1 MSFGNQHQDEQ
12 VLSEINMTPLVDV
25 MLVLL
30 IIFIMTIPVINH
42 AVKLDLPH
50 ASNQANDNKP
60 AHVDVSID
68 VEGNISWDGTA
79 LPASELA
86 ARIAQAASLQP
97 QPEIHLRADRKTA
110 YENVA
115 KLMAQ
120 AQAGGLSKIGFVT
133 DPKP

>member
-1 MSFGNQHQDEQ
+1 MSFGGEHQDEQ

-50 ASNQANDNKP
+50 ASNQANDSKP

-68 VEGNISWDGTA
+68 VDGNISWDGAA
-79 LPASELA
+79 LPAAELA
-86 ARIAQAASLQP
+86 TRIAQAAGQQP

-115 KLMAQ
+115 KLMALV
-120 AQAGGLSKIGFVT
+120 QAGGLSKIGFVT